1 MNWRGVWAVMLVMA
15 LLMMMPKAWGQRPPE
30 THPVSA
36 TQNIVMTWD
45 RSAMPGEIE
54 LWAPRT
60 VLAYNSATPA
70 EYGISHLV
78 CISSSDSG
86 RGRCPTVGLTTG
98 AGGPGEIWLRFVEAR
113 SGMRTDIRLFGNMQR
128 PVSGVSCYSDYWD
141 IAIRPLWSAVR
152 ETCGRHESAGL
163 GASLAFPTE
172 ELARLVAGKWS
183 ATLVMDL
190 QAEPSG
196 PSLATY
202 FFNFD
207 FTITD
212 RDAASIYFP
221 TFEHVSPLVQL
232 NAAYD
237 PVGQTIGG
245 RTVLDM
251 CLYDG
256 LGSQAQYLGVT
267 ARDIAGHPPGP
278 SGYSLWHNDGGT
290 DATRRLDYAVSLAHN
305 GATVPM
311 PSGVEQQLHGID
323 TARLR
328 LVLLPGMNQ
337 PVFCVPTPI
346 TFDIPRV
353 PISTQQPG
361 TYFGEVQ
368 VELRVPTT
376 TP

>member
-15 LLMMMPKAWGQRPPE
+15 LLMVMPKAWGQRPPDQD
-30 THPVSA
+30 PMRGL
-36 TQNIVMTWD
+36 IVDDIVNNWD
-45 RSAMPGEIE
+45 RSSVPAEII
-54 LWAPRT
+54 LIPHKT
-60 VLAYNSATPA
+60 LLAYSADPSMGYGRLHFTCQSSVDPA
-70 EYGISHLV
+70 SGKCATADSAENGTG
-78 CISSSDSG
+78 SSAID
-86 RGRCPTVGLTTG
+86 
-98 AGGPGEIWLRFVEAR
+98 LRFVERR
-113 SGMRTDIRLFGNMQR
+113 SGMTTQIKVIGWLERAE
-128 PVSGVSCYSDYWD
+128 SGRACQDYWQPHK
-141 IAIRPLWSAVR
+141 RPLWTSYAAPCATPASGTAV
-152 ETCGRHESAGL
+152 TL
-163 GASLAFPTE
+163 LVE
-172 ELARLVAGKWS
+172 EVELRRLVAGHWS
-183 ATLVMDL
+183 AQLLLSLKDL
-190 QAEPSG
+190 SDGVIADYE
-196 PSLATY
+196 
-202 FFNFD
+202 FRFD
-207 FTITD
+207 LTITD
-212 RDAASIYFP
+212 QDAVSIYFP
-221 TFEHVSPLVQL
+221 AFEHVSPLVQL

-237 PVGQTIGG
+237 PIGQTVGG

-267 ARDIAGHPPGP
+267 VRDITGHPPGP
-278 SGYSLWHNDGGT
+278 SGYSLWHDDGGA
-290 DATRRLDYAVSLAHN
+290 DDTRRLDYAVSLAHN